1 MERLRKFWYLGV
13 AKGDR
18 GMIARMSDDRL
29 RYIEVMGGG
38 PGAAGEGREEAQ
50 RAAFQAARRSAEVLA
65 EEAGLRL
72 TGVQQVA
79 ELPEEDQQDR
89 LRLRVRFGV
98 EPAENRSGRAGFQ
111 AAD

>member
-1 MERLRKFWYLGV
+1 
-13 AKGDR
+13 
-18 GMIARMSDDRL
+18 
-29 RYIEVMGGG
+29 VMGGD
-38 PGAAGEGREEAQ
+38 PGSPGEGREEAQ

-79 ELPEEDQQDR
+79 EVPEDECPGEPGR
-89 LRLRVRFGV
+89 VRLRVRFGI
-98 EPAENRSGRAGFQ
+98 EPAQTTSGRAGFL